1 MGQDHDQVVEG
12 SLEPNTYLIILRAGL
27 GARERVEG

>member
-12 SLEPNTYLIILRAGL
+12 SLEPNTYLIILGAGL
-27 GARERVEG
+27 GARK